1 MTLAD
6 TLKRRPATSIDD
18 VVSMMSDIASALP
31 DDDGLKWFNHL
42 YMQVTLGV
50 RAVVGDGKAF
60 RDPAFLA
67 ALDVVFA
74 NLFFDAVAAGQDD
87 PSKAPAAWRPL
98 LQSRHTRGLKRLQWA
113 LAGINAHINRDLPVA
128 LVKSYEA
135 LGGSPS
141 LTDARHADYEQVNT
155 ILEQVEVKV
164 KADFLSGLLRD
175 VDMVTGKLDD
185 LAATFKIRVARD
197 AAWTHFQ
204 VLWSLRGT
212 PPLYAA
218 FLDSLDRLTG
228 FAGRGLIVRV

>member
-6 TLKRRPATSIDD
+6 IVARRPATSIDD
-18 VVSMMSDIASALP
+18 VVAMMTDIASTLP

-50 RAVVGDGKAF
+50 RAVVGDGGAF
-60 RDPAFLA
+60 RDPAFLSR
-67 ALDVVFA
+67 LDVVFG

-87 PSKAPAAWRPL
+87 PSNAPPAWRPL
-98 LQSRHTRGLKRLQWA
+98 LESRHTPGLKRLQFA

-135 LGGSPS
+135 MGGSPS
-141 LTDARHADYEQVNT
+141 PGDARHADYEQVNT
-155 ILEQVEVKV
+155 ILERVEARVKT
-164 KADFLSGLLRD
+164 DFLTGVLRD
-175 VDMVTGKLDD
+175 VDMTVGKLDD

-212 PPLYAA
+212 PSLYAA

-228 FAGRGLIVRV
+228 FAGRGLIVPV

>member
-1 MTLAD
+1 MTLPD
-6 TLKRRPATSIDD
+6 ILNRRPARTIDD
-18 VVSMMSDIASALP
+18 VVSMMTDIANALP

-60 RDPAFLA
+60 RDPSFLST
-67 ALDVVFA
+67 LDVVFG

-87 PSKAPAAWRPL
+87 PAKAPPAWRPL
-98 LQSRHTRGLKRLQWA
+98 LQSRHTRGIKRLQLA

-135 LGGSPS
+135 MGGSPS
-141 LTDARHADYEQVNT
+141 LTDPRHADYEQVNA
-155 ILEQVEVKV
+155 ILEEVESRV
-164 KADFLSGLLRD
+164 KADFLTGVLRD
-175 VDMVTGKLDD
+175 VDAVAGPLGDRV
-185 LAATFKIRVARD
+185 ATFDIRVARD

>member
-6 TLKRRPATSIDD
+6 ILNRRPARSIDD
-18 VVSMMSDIASALP
+18 VVSMMSDIASTLP

-67 ALDVVFA
+67 KLDVVF
-74 NLFFDAVAAGQDD
+74 
-87 PSKAPAAWRPL
+87 
-98 LQSRHTRGLKRLQWA
+98 
-113 LAGINAHINRDLPVA
+113 
-128 LVKSYEA
+128 
-135 LGGSPS
+135 
-141 LTDARHADYEQVNT
+141 
-155 ILEQVEVKV
+155 
-164 KADFLSGLLRD
+164 
-175 VDMVTGKLDD
+175 
-185 LAATFKIRVARD
+185 
-197 AAWTHFQ
+197 